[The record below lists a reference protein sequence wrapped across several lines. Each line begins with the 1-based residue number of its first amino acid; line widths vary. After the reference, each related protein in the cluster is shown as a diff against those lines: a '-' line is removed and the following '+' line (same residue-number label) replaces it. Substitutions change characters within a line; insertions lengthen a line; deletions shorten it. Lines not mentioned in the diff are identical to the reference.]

1 MYKNFLMWYKYKKMK
16 SRKEKAFDWAMAEGM
31 QVDGEWLND
40 EWQKMD
46 AE

>member
-1 MYKNFLMWYKYKKMK
+1 MV

-31 QVDGEWLND
+31 LDAGEWLND
-40 EWQKMD
+40 EWRKMD